1 MKTTPTTESPVRRI
15 REVARHVERYT
26 GFLPCLL
33 PDRERAAR
41 EARGRAPVDLLYAPL
56 DEEFR
61 AILVVTAGG
70 APEELD
76 CEELAFCLPPGWP
89 LAYRGLHGD
98 LGGSDGRR
106 AGPAWPLRMLRDL
119 RRRAAESAVRE
130 RFLRIEIPGR
140 FAGVLLDR
148 PSVPPEG
155 FERLPT
161 AVGEEIRFA
170 GVIPLLTDEVAFAER
185 RGADSLRARLLAA
198 GVSELLDPDRKSAL
212 ARSSSRRAG

>member
-1 MKTTPTTESPVRRI
+1 MKTIPTMESPGRRV
-15 REVARHVERYT
+15 REVARHVELYT

-33 PDRERAAR
+33 PDRRRASR
-41 EARGRAPVDLLYAPL
+41 EARGRASVDLLYAPL
-56 DEEFR
+56 DAEFR

-76 CEELAFCLPPGWP
+76 CEELALCLPPGWP
-89 LAYRGLHGD
+89 LAYRGLDGD

-119 RRRAAESAVRE
+119 RRRAVERAARE
-130 RFLRIEIPGR
+130 RFLRIDLPGR

-148 PSVPPEG
+148 PSVPAEG

-161 AVGEEIRFA
+161 AVGEEIRFV
-170 GVIPLLTDEVAFAER
+170 GVIPLLEDELAFAER
-185 RGADSLRARLLAA
+185 RGAASLRARLLAA
-198 GVSELLDPDRKSAL
+198 GVSELVDPDRECVL
-212 ARSSSRRAG
+212 GRSPSRRAG